1 MSAGSTY
8 RMRVF
13 PKAVCARGLTKSFAR
28 GLARAARRTVALHDI
43 DIDLRCG
50 ELLGL
55 TGPEGSGKTT
65 LLQCL
70 CGLLKRD
77 GGKVEVLG
85 EPFDGCGCAPGIS
98 YVPAV
103 PVFYPFF
110 TARDV
115 LESRFARSLVTK
127 PRSDAVRNALRALEL
142 SSIERCRIAGL
153 PREALRRIAIAEAI
167 VSEPAVI
174 LVDTVASA
182 IDPPVSAVSLKA
194 LQECVCAG
202 AAVIVAARDASS
214 IAVGATR
221 ILLLDEGRIVR
232 TFSLESLGEPI
243 VETPSPL
250 LLSRRVAERVH

>member
-8 RMRVF
+8 RLRDF
-13 PKAVCARGLTKSFAR
+13 PNAVCARGLTKTFAR
-28 GLARAARRTVALHDI
+28 GLARAARRTVALHEV

-55 TGPEGSGKTT
+55 AGPEGAGKTT

-110 TARDV
+110 TVRDV
-115 LESRFARSLVTK
+115 LESRFARSLITTR
-127 PRSDAVRNALRALEL
+127 RSYTVENVLRALDL
-142 SSIERCRIAGL
+142 SSIERCRISGL
-153 PREALRRIAIAEAI
+153 PREALRRLAIAEAV

-174 LVDTVASA
+174 LVDTAASA
-182 IDPPVSAVSLKA
+182 VDPPVSAVSLKA
-194 LQECVCAG
+194 LQDCACAG
-202 AAVIVAARDASS
+202 AAVVVAARDASS
-214 IAVGATR
+214 IALGATR
-221 ILLLDEGRIVR
+221 ILLLDRGRIVR

-243 VETPSPL
+243 VDTPSPL